1 MTNISPKRITLR
13 AFKIENP
20 SITRAHSDILGLLQ
34 QVLTAESIAA
44 DRRMTLN
51 VDDPDRDLLANFT
64 WAQNNTYLFGM
75 MLRVI
80 PADNGGIMDERL
92 FKQPT
97 ITMAEV
103 SEGDPNQSQYK
114 DHFYFAINNNFLF
127 TNLAGNINIDRLQ
140 TYINW
145 LLESVRGERLFQF
158 SELTKLPD
166 GVVLSDIRDIQF
178 VGGANV
184 VSTGPTESEPKT
196 IAANLV
202 NITDSILEKLLGH
215 DTANLEKIRNS
226 QLVEAKL
233 LLKIKGKSKGLAA
246 EEYNRMMSAIVT
258 NVTNDSGIIV
268 HTKSGNKYTGAAVK
282 VKKNTTIQC
291 VGPNRIVEEQLKQQM
306 ELFLSEI
313 RKQENG

>member
-1 MTNISPKRITLR
+1 MTSIPPKKITLR
-13 AFKIENP
+13 AFKIQNP

-34 QVLTAESIAA
+34 QVLTTESIAA

-51 VDDPDRDLLANFT
+51 AEEPDRDLLANFT
-64 WAQNNTYLFGM
+64 WAPNNTYLFGM

-80 PADNGGIMDERL
+80 PADNGGIMDENL

-114 DHFYFAINNNFLF
+114 DHFYFAINNNFLV
-127 TNLAGNINIDRLQ
+127 TNLPGNINIDRLQ

-145 LLESVRGERLFQF
+145 LLDGVRGERLFQF

-166 GVVLSDIRDIQF
+166 GVALSDIRDIQF

-184 VSTGPTESEPKT
+184 VSTGPAESEPKT

-313 RKQENG
+313 QKQENG